1 MQILFNFVKNYYQ
14 EKSYP
19 KLRVGYF
26 PILVFVDSFNN
37 IIDLFVSY
45 FPREMQQDKPG
56 NITTLENINKRLKC
70 EREREENGNLLNE
83 RIN

>member
-1 MQILFNFVKNYYQ
+1 MKNYYQ

-19 KLRVGYF
+19 KLGVGNF

-37 IIDLFVSY
+37 IIDLFVSN

-56 NITTLENINKRLKC
+56 NITTLERKYLETSDRRKR
-70 EREREENGNLLNE
+70 ENE
-83 RIN
+83 KSAE

>member
-1 MQILFNFVKNYYQ
+1 MKNYYQ

-19 KLRVGYF
+19 KLGVGNF
-26 PILVFVDSFNN
+26 PILVLVDSFNN

-56 NITTLENINKRLKC
+56 NMTTLENITNPLKAL
-70 EREREENGNLLNE
+70 ERKEKSAG
-83 RIN
+83 